1 MEELRLHFRFPLPFA
16 GITQTG
22 SEGLP
27 TLKVG
32 TLSPMSSPSNIL
44 INFTQRFEI
53 CQPEGI
59 YPPITTNLL
68 LVIRGGSESKPES
81 GNKNYLIISI
91 N

>member
-1 MEELRLHFRFPLPFA
+1 
-16 GITQTG
+16 
-22 SEGLP
+22 
-27 TLKVG
+27 
-32 TLSPMSSPSNIL
+32 MSSPSNIL

-53 CQPEGI
+53 CQPERI

>member
-1 MEELRLHFRFPLPFA
+1 
-16 GITQTG
+16 
-22 SEGLP
+22 
-27 TLKVG
+27 
-32 TLSPMSSPSNIL
+32 MSSPSNIL

-68 LVIRGGSESKPES
+68 LVIRGGSKSKMKS